1 MREIF
6 NVLKV
11 YIRSLVV
18 GPIFKLIEA
27 IIEVLLPLLIAT
39 VIDSLVQGD
48 ELVLTALKMV
58 GLVILG
64 LIFAVCA
71 QYIAAKTSQSFGTDL
86 RNKLFK
92 HITNLS
98 TLQIQK
104 YGTSNITNRI
114 MYDSTNLEL
123 AAAMFIRLVI
133 RVPFICIASL
143 VMTFIIDKKIAT
155 ILLISIVIF
164 TIIVL
169 IIIKRSSNLLKKAQ
183 ISLDKIVLKVKESLT
198 NIRLIRSFVAQ
209 SKEIDKF
216 EKLNEQ
222 RNKLIM
228 KTNVVSSYLNPIT
241 TFILNITIIIIL
253 YYGNI
258 QINTNNLTGG
268 ELIAIINY
276 ITQILASI
284 IIFSNLITIYTRA
297 YTSAQRI
304 GEIFEEK
311 THENKGQIKEF
322 VDTDIAIEL
331 KNVEFKYNTKKFI
344 DKLNY
349 QIKKGDVVGIVGMT
363 GSGKSTILNLINGTY
378 HVTSGKIQIFGKNI
392 LDYDEK
398 FVKENIIFI
407 SQNIMLLNDTIE
419 SNILLGRKK
428 EDRLDEALKYSEAS
442 EFVEKLDGK
451 YNYLINDGG
460 SNLSGGQKQRIALA
474 RAFIGKGKILLID
487 CATNSL
493 DNITEKKVINNII
506 NFSKENNITTIIT
519 SHKMDNLDKADLIL
533 EINNGRLKKIK

>member
-1 MREIF
+1 MQEIF

-11 YIRSLVV
+11 YRRSFII

-48 ELVLTALKMV
+48 ELVLTALQMV
-58 GLVILG
+58 GLIILG

-164 TIIVL
+164 AIIVL

-209 SKEIDKF
+209 NKEIDKF

-311 THENKGQIKEF
+311 IHENKGQIKEV
-322 VDTDIAIEL
+322 VDTDIAIEF

-378 HVTSGKIQIFGKNI
+378 HVTSGEIQIFGKNI

-407 SQNIMLLNDTIE
+407 SQNIMLLNATIE

-506 NFSKENNITTIIT
+506 NFRKENNITTIIT

>member
-1 MREIF
+1 
-6 NVLKV
+6 
-11 YIRSLVV
+11 
-18 GPIFKLIEA
+18 
-27 IIEVLLPLLIAT
+27 
-39 VIDSLVQGD
+39 
-48 ELVLTALKMV
+48 
-58 GLVILG
+58 
-64 LIFAVCA
+64 
-71 QYIAAKTSQSFGTDL
+71 
-86 RNKLFK
+86 
-92 HITNLS
+92 
-98 TLQIQK
+98 
-104 YGTSNITNRI
+104 
-114 MYDSTNLEL
+114 
-123 AAAMFIRLVI
+123 
-133 RVPFICIASL
+133 
-143 VMTFIIDKKIAT
+143 MTFIIDKKIAT

-164 TIIVL
+164 AIIVL

-209 SKEIDKF
+209 NKEIDKF

-311 THENKGQIKEF
+311 IHENKGRIKEF
-322 VDTDIAIEL
+322 VDTDIAIEF

-378 HVTSGKIQIFGKNI
+378 HVTGGEIQIFGKNI

-442 EFVEKLDGK
+442 EFVEKLPLK
-451 YNYLINDGG
+451 YNTKVEQGG
-460 SNLSGGQKQRIALA
+460 KNFSGGQRQRLTIA
-474 RAFIGKGKILLID
+474 RALVSEPEILILDDSSSALDAQTDSLLSQALINQCQKITKIIISQKCSSIAHAD
-487 CATNSL
+487 KIIVL
-493 DNITEKKVINNII
+493 DNGIQIGYGTHDSLLKSCPTYEKIFESQKV
-506 NFSKENNITTIIT
+506 
-519 SHKMDNLDKADLIL
+519 
-533 EINNGRLKKIK
+533 